1 MRFKLS
7 LLIILCLLSF
17 SSQSQKFLN
26 GLWQGILIGDTG
38 KIETSQII
46 YLNIVV
52 SDTGITGT
60 SREEIFNTKFFTSK
74 SLVCTYQND
83 SLLVTQRILIN
94 NDGSKTYKWCLSDF
108 NLKYID
114 STGYLQGEY
123 ASYNCPLAKGKIIL
137 YRSKQKKNISEFKP
151 DQSWYKKML
160 SDYQNGLYAPDIRD
174 MERINFVF
182 QPIYFD
188 HDKDEIKPEYEDF
201 LRKMVRV
208 VKSHSD
214 LRIKVTGHTD
224 AVGSDIY
231 NIDLS
236 ERRAKTITNFFI
248 QCGLD
253 EDRIVVDFKGESNPV
268 ETNSTS
274 EGKQKNRRVDFSFI

>member
-1 MRFKLS
+1 MRHIFAALVFINFFF
-7 LLIILCLLSF
+7 LQL
-17 SSQSQKFLN
+17 QGQNYLN

-52 SDTGITGT
+52 ADTGISCT
-60 SREEIFNTKFFTSK
+60 SREEIYNSNFFTTKTLACSFR
-74 SLVCTYQND
+74 ND
-83 SLLVTQRILIN
+83 SLLMTQRVLL
-94 NDGSKTYKWCLSDF
+94 DQDASKTYKWCLHDIK
-108 NLKYID
+108 LKYVD
-114 STGYLQGEY
+114 STGYLLGEY
-123 ASYNCPLAKGKIIL
+123 SSYNCSKSKGKIIL
-137 YRSKQKKNISEFKP
+137 YKSKQKKNISDYKP
-151 DQSWYKKML
+151 DQSWYKKMI
-160 SDYQNGLYAPDIRD
+160 SDYQSGFYAPDIRD

-188 HDKDEIKPEYEDF
+188 HDKDEINPEYEDF

-231 NIDLS
+231 NVDLS
-236 ERRAKTITNFFI
+236 ERRAKAITNFFI

-253 EDRIVVDFKGESNPV
+253 EDRIVIDFKGESNPV
-268 ETNSTS
+268 DTNSTT

>member
-1 MRFKLS
+1 MRHRFILFF
-7 LLIILCLLSF
+7 LIYLCSF
-17 SSQSQKFLN
+17 QTTGQKYLN

-38 KIETSQII
+38 TIETSQII
-46 YLNIVV
+46 YINIEVT
-52 SDTGITGT
+52 DTGILGT
-60 SREEIFNTKFFTSK
+60 SREETFNTTYFITK
-74 SLVCTYQND
+74 SLNCTYRND
-83 SLLVTQRILIN
+83 SLIMTQRKLLN
-94 NDGSKTYKWCLSDF
+94 QDPSQTYKWCLHDF
-108 NLKYID
+108 ELKYVD
-114 STGYLQGEY
+114 SSGYLIGEY
-123 ASYNCPLAKGKIIL
+123 ASYNCTSSKGKVVF
-137 YRSKQKKNISEFKP
+137 YKSKQKRNISSYKP

-160 SDYQNGLYAPDIRD
+160 SDYQSGLYAPDIRD

-188 HDKDEIKPEYEDF
+188 HDKAEIKPEYEAF

-224 AVGSDIY
+224 AVGSDTY

-236 ERRAKTITNFFI
+236 ERRAKAITDFFI

-253 EDRIVVDFKGESNPV
+253 EDRIQIDFKGESNPID
-268 ETNSTS
+268 TNTTP

>member
-1 MRFKLS
+1 MRHV
-7 LLIILCLLSF
+7 LILFFLFQFCGFQLIG
-17 SSQSQKFLN
+17 QKYLN
-26 GLWQGILIGDTG
+26 GLWQGILISDTG
-38 KIETSQII
+38 TVETSQIF
-46 YLNIVV
+46 YLNIDV
-52 SDTGITGT
+52 SDTGIIGT
-60 SREEIFNTKFFTSK
+60 SREEIYNSDFFNTK
-74 SLVCTYQND
+74 SLNCIYRND
-83 SLLVTQRILIN
+83 SLILTQRKLL
-94 NDGSKTYKWCLSDF
+94 DQDESKTYKWCLIDF
-108 NLKYID
+108 QLKYVD

-123 ASYNCPLAKGKIIL
+123 SSYNCEKSKGKIVL
-137 YRSKQKKNISEFKP
+137 YKSKQKKNISNYKP
-151 DQSWYKKML
+151 EQTWYKRMM
-160 SDYQNGLYAPDIRD
+160 SDYQNGFYAPDVRD

-188 HDKDEIKPEYEDF
+188 HDKAEIKSEYQDF

-224 AVGSDIY
+224 AVGSDLY

-236 ERRAKTITNFFI
+236 ERRAKAITDFFI

-253 EDRIVVDFKGESNPV
+253 EDRIEIDFKGESNPID
-268 ETNSTS
+268 TNTTP

>member
-1 MRFKLS
+1 MRHV
-7 LLIILCLLSF
+7 LILFFLFQFCGFQLIG
-17 SSQSQKFLN
+17 QKYLN

-38 KIETSQII
+38 TVETSQIF
-46 YLNIVV
+46 YLNIDV
-52 SDTGITGT
+52 SDTGIIGT
-60 SREEIFNTKFFTSK
+60 SREEIYNSDFFNTK
-74 SLVCTYQND
+74 SLNCIYRND
-83 SLLVTQRILIN
+83 SLILTQRKLL
-94 NDGSKTYKWCLSDF
+94 DQDESKTYKWCLIDF
-108 NLKYID
+108 QLKYVD

-123 ASYNCPLAKGKIIL
+123 SSYNCEKSKGKIVL
-137 YRSKQKKNISEFKP
+137 YKSKQKKNISNYKP
-151 DQSWYKKML
+151 EQTWYKRMI
-160 SDYQNGLYAPDIRD
+160 SDYQNGFYAPDVRD

-188 HDKDEIKPEYEDF
+188 HDKAEIKAEYEDF

-236 ERRAKTITNFFI
+236 QRRAKAITDFFI

-253 EDRIVVDFKGESNPV
+253 EDRIEIDFKGESNPV
-268 ETNSTS
+268 DTNNTP

>member
-1 MRFKLS
+1 MRHVFATLVFIN
-7 LLIILCLLSF
+7 LFF
-17 SSQSQKFLN
+17 SQIQGQKYLN

-52 SDTGITGT
+52 ADTGISVT
-60 SREEIFNTKFFTSK
+60 SREEIYNTNFFTTK
-74 SLVCTYQND
+74 TVLCNYTND
-83 SLLVTQRILIN
+83 SLLMTQRKLLN
-94 NDGSKTYKWCLSDF
+94 QDASNTFKWCLHDI
-108 NLKYID
+108 NLKYVD
-114 STGYLQGEY
+114 SSGYLEGEY
-123 ASYNCPLAKGKIIL
+123 SSYNCSQSRGKIVL
-137 YRSKQKKNISEFKP
+137 YKSKQKKNITDYKP
-151 DQSWYKKML
+151 DQSWYKKMI

-188 HDKDEIKPEYEDF
+188 HDKDEIKSEYDDF

-224 AVGSDIY
+224 ATGSDIY

-236 ERRAKTITNFFI
+236 ERRAKAITNFFI
-248 QCGLD
+248 ECGLD
-253 EDRIVVDFKGESNPV
+253 EDRIVIDFKGESNPAD
-268 ETNSTS
+268 TNTTS